1 MFYCLSHAWWKAVLK
16 EHKFVSGLM
25 DIFERFAI
33 LKDFQIPIFL
43 SYLLSQIQMIILLV
57 FVKLIVQLLKLSIQ
71 MLNTFSNCKIGIY
84 SQCFLQVF
92 WRIVCYSIY
101 CHSQKFSSI
110 DTRLSS
116 KTPKILRTLRTSLS
130 V

>member
-57 FVKLIVQLLKLSIQ
+57 FVKFIVQLLKLSI
-71 MLNTFSNCKIGIY
+71 
-84 SQCFLQVF
+84 
-92 WRIVCYSIY
+92 
-101 CHSQKFSSI
+101 
-110 DTRLSS
+110 
-116 KTPKILRTLRTSLS
+116 
-130 V
+130 